1 MKKMLLLAAVMFAA
15 VTFSA
20 CSDDDN
26 KGEKNSIIGKWE
38 YTHLT
43 GYDNGVF
50 TARLS

>member
-26 KGEKNSIIGKWE
+26 KGEKTQSLVSGN
-38 YTHLT
+38 THILRAMI
-43 GYDNGVF
+43 
-50 TARLS
+50 TA